1 MSLLRFVAR
10 RLAISIPILTV
21 ASFLVFWLVAA
32 AGDPLANLR
41 EQSGVN
47 QEALDARADEL
58 RLNDPILVRW
68 ADWLAGLLRGDL
80 GSGLD
85 GEPVIDKLA
94 RAGAVTLRM
103 VILAGLI
110 AVVLAVVVG
119 VLTAVRQHTTF
130 DHSTTV
136 FTFVCFS
143 MPVFFLAGL
152 LKDVGIRINEATG
165 YFIFATVGASGN
177 GNDGSLAAR
186 ATDIATHTALPALT
200 LVLITFAAWSRY
212 QRASMIEVM
221 ESDFIRTARAKG
233 AGERRV
239 LVRHG
244 LRNGLIPLTTVVVI
258 DFAML
263 LNGSIVVEQ
272 VYAWQG
278 LGQLF
283 IGALRGGDVYVS
295 SAWLLLA
302 ATSVV
307 AFNLLAD
314 LMYAVLD
321 PRITHG

>member
-1 MSLLRFVAR
+1 MSILRFIAR
-10 RLAISIPILTV
+10 RLAISIPILAI

-41 EQSGVN
+41 EQSGVS
-47 QEALDARADEL
+47 QAALDARAAEL
-58 RLNDPILVRW
+58 RLNDPVWVRW
-68 ADWLAGLLRGDL
+68 ADWLGGLLRGDL

-103 VILAGLI
+103 VMVAGVI

-119 VLTAVRQHTTF
+119 VLSAVRKHTAF
-130 DHSTTV
+130 DHGTTV
-136 FTFVCFS
+136 FAFVCFS

-152 LKDVGIRINEATG
+152 LKDIGIWINEATG
-165 YFIFATVGASGN
+165 YFVFATVGASGN
-177 GNDGSLAAR
+177 GDPGTLAGR
-186 ATDIATHTALPALT
+186 VSDVATHTALPALT
-200 LVLITFAAWSRY
+200 LILVTFAAWSRY

-233 AGERRV
+233 ASERRV
-239 LVRHG
+239 LVKHG
-244 LRNGLIPLTTVVVI
+244 LRNGLIPLTTVVAI

-263 LNGSIVVEQ
+263 INGSIVVEQ

-283 IGALRGGDVYVS
+283 INALREGDVYVS

-307 AFNLLAD
+307 AFNLVAD
-314 LMYAVLD
+314 LLYAVLD
-321 PRITHG
+321 PRITHA

>member
-1 MSLLRFVAR
+1 MTLLRFILR
-10 RLAISIPILTV
+10 RLTVSIPILAI
-21 ASFLVFWLVAA
+21 ASFLVFFLVAA

-41 EQSGVN
+41 EQSGVD
-47 QEALDARADEL
+47 QEAIDARADEL

-68 ADWLAGLLRGDL
+68 AAWLGGLLRGDL
-80 GSGLD
+80 GTGID
-85 GEPVIDKLA
+85 GEPVIDKLG
-94 RAGAVTLRM
+94 RAAAVTLRM

-110 AVVLAVVVG
+110 ALVVAIVVG
-119 VLTAVRQHTTF
+119 VVSAVRKHTIF

-136 FTFVCFS
+136 FAFVCFS

-152 LKDVGIRINEATG
+152 LKDVGIWINEATG
-165 YFIFATVGASGN
+165 YFIFATAGASGP
-177 GNDGSLAAR
+177 GAEEGLAAK
-186 ATDIATHTALPALT
+186 AADIATHTALPALT
-200 LVLITFAAWSRY
+200 LVLVTFAAWSRY

-239 LVRHG
+239 LLRHG
-244 LRNGLIPLTTVVVI
+244 LRNGLIPLTTVVAI

-283 IGALRGGDVYVS
+283 INALREGDVYVS

-307 AFNLLAD
+307 VLNLLAD
-314 LMYAVLD
+314 VMYAVLD
-321 PRITHG
+321 PRITHA